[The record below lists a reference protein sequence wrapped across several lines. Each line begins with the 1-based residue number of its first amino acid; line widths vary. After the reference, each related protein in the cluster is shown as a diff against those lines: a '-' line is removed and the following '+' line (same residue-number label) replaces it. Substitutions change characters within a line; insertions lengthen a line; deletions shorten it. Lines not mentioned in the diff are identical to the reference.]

1 MSSDLSLLEETHLAD
16 SSQGKTWEKE
26 WGKCCPAAFPF
37 VIFLLCCLTPMA
49 RTRTV
54 VVDLRDFPPNFE
66 RKDIAK
72 TFYASM
78 GRIIPLTQSKLFLV
92 GFVRSP
98 SHLVSPKFLYAVRNL
113 SLLVELTVEF

>member
-1 MSSDLSLLEETHLAD
+1 MSSDLSLLQETHLAD

-26 WGKCCPAAFPF
+26 WGECCPAAFPF

-49 RTRTV
+49 RARTV
-54 VVDLRDFPPNFE
+54 VVDLHDFPPNFQQE
-66 RKDIAK
+66 DIAK

-78 GRIIPLTQSKLFLV
+78 GRTIPVMQSKLLLM

-98 SHLVSPKFLYAVRNL
+98 SNLVSPKFLY
-113 SLLVELTVEF
+113 